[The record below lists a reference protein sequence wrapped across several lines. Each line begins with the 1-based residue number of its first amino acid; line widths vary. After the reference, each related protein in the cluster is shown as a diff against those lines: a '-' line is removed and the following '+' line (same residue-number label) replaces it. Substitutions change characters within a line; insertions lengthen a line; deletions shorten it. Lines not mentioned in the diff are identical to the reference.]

1 MATIAP
7 TSPYV
12 YMATAFFF
20 LSACSSDLLFI
31 RIALSMGFFGLV
43 MAALSGYSIDGSFD
57 YIPLSEGII
66 DIPMFINMIL
76 FCLNV
81 YICIRLIRDEM
92 GRRLDSDDERALYY
106 FFQARCGTTHV
117 EFQDIYKNGKFL
129 DLNKDE
135 MVPKCRCRLYLV
147 CEGVVECNCEFHGE
161 PTAPFLKHSGEFFDI
176 RMFNLFTFPVG
187 FDNTAFQAVT
197 KTDAR
202 LFYWDIDA
210 LNSMRQVPMLNK
222 YWEFTVLRSL
232 AAAGV
237 LHHLKKTETLYD
249 SLLVPEE
256 AAWLDGAKS
265 RDFYPHQQPPTLLR
279 QLRRLASSFQIIPPH
294 GVRHYPRILEPNPMI
309 SRMEAMCKECM
320 ADNSATEHCED
331 CENHDASENND
342 TIPHEDE
349 NDNKDIQQDD
359 IP

>member
-1 MATIAP
+1 MATTAP
-7 TSPYV
+7 TSPYI
-12 YMATAFFF
+12 YMATAFFV

-31 RIALSMGFFGLV
+31 RIALSMGFLGLV
-43 MAALSGYSIDGSFD
+43 LASLSGFSTDGSFG

-66 DIPMFINMIL
+66 DITMFINMIL

-92 GRRLDSDDERALYY
+92 GRRLGSDEERALYN

-117 EFQDIYKNGKFL
+117 EFQEIYKNGKFL
-129 DLNKDE
+129 LLKKDE
-135 MVPKCRCRLYLV
+135 KVPKCRCRLYLV
-147 CEGVVECNCEFHGE
+147 CEGLVECSCEFNGE
-161 PTAPFLKHSGEFFDI
+161 QTAPFMKHSGEFFDI
-176 RMFNLFTFPVG
+176 RMFNLFTFPIG

-197 KTDAR
+197 KTDSR
-202 LFYWDIDA
+202 LFYWDIEG

-237 LHHLKKTETLYD
+237 RHHLKKTDTLYD

-256 AAWLDGAKS
+256 GAWLGGAKS
-265 RDFYPHQQPPTLLR
+265 RDFFPHQRQPTILR
-279 QLRRLASSFQIIPPH
+279 QLSRLASSFQIIPPH

-309 SRMEAMCKECM
+309 SRMESMCKECV
-320 ADNSATEHCED
+320 AENSTTEECED
-331 CENHDASENND
+331 CQNSDIVQDN
-342 TIPHEDE
+342 IP
-349 NDNKDIQQDD
+349 
-359 IP
+359 